1 MYSIFRQESTG
12 LWVVKDDSTGQNLGR
27 GELPIT
33 AINFAIQ
40 KGMPPENKDAL
51 LTQADSIMAQEKKE
65 AEAQTAQFDSNVAKS
80 EEQTTQQNKEYVA
93 TGGANDDNPSV
104 QRYDDGSSTQTFDD
118 GSTVVVD
125 SSGNLS
131 SSDATPDPSAPLPA
145 NAGTTTAGK
154 AGTTAAKTAAPK
166 PGKRL
171 KNPLGEFASYTY
183 QITLYMVTPDAYNM
197 FVQSGRRNINAIR
210 NAASVSTFAG
220 AQTAPV
226 GGTVVDAG
234 AYVIAQ
240 SGGINDTTTPR
251 APGFKYDY
259 YIDDLKITTATSG
272 KKTQTSSNTISM
284 NFTIVEPY
292 GFSFITKLKTAAAGL
307 AAYAKSQG
315 FSKIKGYEDCE
326 NPMRQIFVVGI
337 RFQGYDIN
345 GNVLN
350 ATTSSSADTFR
361 GSTNSSGIFE
371 RFYDIEIVDM
381 KFKIDG
387 GAARYQI
394 EAASKGPRVGFGIRK
409 GRTHTGASA
418 TANTVKEALGGLNA
432 QAPAG
437 VIGILTQMNNQ
448 QKALVKDGTIEI
460 ANEYDVK
467 FIGDS
472 KDIEEATIVS
482 KFADPD
488 KTRWPMAPVKTTDS
502 VNDKATVTSTPDNTK
517 RVITFKNDTPITQM
531 VTNIISQSS
540 YLEDALKVIFT
551 TATQPDQ
558 KTDSPDE
565 VKPDSNKTI
574 KWYNLS
580 SEIEVL
586 GYDRLAQDFAY
597 RITYVI
603 QPYETP
609 VVVSSYANNTTKYY
623 GPHKRYDYWFTGEN
637 TEIIRYEQQLNL
649 GYFTVKAGGGKDET
663 NTSPTGSVGVPVV
676 TGMHTPVARQG
687 KPGIAL
693 EAQNNYITSLVDPDA
708 WAEAKLTIVGDPDY
722 LMSDTPGSLSGV
734 YNQFYGTDGYTIN
747 ANGGQVF
754 IEINFLEAIDYNNET
769 GKLEVNDKIMFWEYP
784 PEIQKSVKGVSYQVL
799 EVVSNFK
806 GGKFTQDIT
815 AVINTFPKGTEGG
828 TSAAKEPTGGGR
840 TTMAASSDPRR
851 LDQQGSTNSSGTT
864 GLTEYSDPSGASD
877 SAAIMAAAGTSS
889 NTAQPNNQATSPT
902 GNANNTKVADDDS
915 SFQWPI

>member
-1 MYSIFRQESTG
+1 MATTYDEFGNVIE
-12 LWVVKDDSTGQNLGR
+12 VVTAE
-27 GELPIT
+27 ELI
-33 AINFAIQ
+33 
-40 KGMPPENKDAL
+40 E
-51 LTQADSIMAQEKKE
+51 
-65 AEAQTAQFDSNVAKS
+65 
-80 EEQTTQQNKEYVA
+80 QQNREFEASGGDDDDKE
-93 TGGANDDNPSV
+93 
-104 QRYDDGSSTQTFDD
+104 
-118 GSTVVVD
+118 
-125 SSGNLS
+125 
-131 SSDATPDPSAPLPA
+131 SSDDTYTAPTQEELEAWAATPNYEFMT

-154 AGTTAAKTAAPK
+154 SNTPTAKASGPK
-166 PGKRL
+166 PGKRTS
-171 KNPLGEFASYTY
+171 NPLGEFASYTY
-183 QITLYMVTPDAYNM
+183 QITLYMVTPDAYNL
-197 FVQSGRRNINAIR
+197 FVQSGRRDINAIR

-220 AQTAPV
+220 ASNAPA
-226 GGTVVDAG
+226 GGQIIDAG

-272 KKTQTSSNTISM
+272 KKTQTSSNTIEMS
-284 NFTIVEPY
+284 FTITEPY
-292 GFSFITKLKTAAAGL
+292 GFSFITKLKQAAAGL

-326 NPMRQIFVVGI
+326 NPMRQIFVLGI
-337 RFQGYDIN
+337 RFQGYDVN

-350 ATTSSSADTFR
+350 ATTTSSQDTFR

-371 RFYDIEIVDM
+371 RFFDIEIVDM
-381 KFKIDG
+381 KFKLDG
-387 GAARYQI
+387 GASRYQI
-394 EAASKGPRVGFGIRK
+394 SAASKGPRVGFGIRK

-418 TANTVKEALGGLNA
+418 TANTVKEALGGLNV

-437 VIGILTQMNNQ
+437 VIGIFTQMNNQ

-467 FIGDS
+467 FVGDS
-472 KDIEEATIVS
+472 ADIENATIVS

-502 VNDKATVTSTPDNTK
+502 VNDKATITSTPDNTR

-531 VTNIISQSS
+531 VTNIITQSS

-637 TEIIRYEQQLNL
+637 TEILRYEQQVNL
-649 GYFTVKAGGGKDET
+649 GYFTVKAGGGKEDT
-663 NTSPTGSVGVPVV
+663 NTKPTGSVGVPVV
-676 TGMHTPVARQG
+676 TGMHTPVNRQG
-687 KPGIAL
+687 KPGIAM
-693 EAQNNYITSLVDPDA
+693 EAQNNYVTSLVDPDA

-722 LMSDTPGSLSGV
+722 LMSDTQGSLAGV
-734 YNQFYGTDGYTIN
+734 YNQFYGSDGYTIN

-754 IEINFLEAIDYNNET
+754 IEINFLEAIDYNNST
-769 GKLEVNDKIMFWEYP
+769 GRLEVNDKIMFWEYP
-784 PEIQKSVKGVSYQVL
+784 PEIQKSIKGVSYQVL
-799 EVVSNFK
+799 EVVSNFR

-815 AVINTFPKGTEGG
+815 AVINTFPTG
-828 TSAAKEPTGGGR
+828 TSSDNKNAATNGTSSANPGGR
-840 TTMAASSDPRR
+840 PTMKNDPR
-851 LDQQGSTNSSGTT
+851 LLTNPQSTTKDGST
-864 GLTEYSDPSGASD
+864 GLAVYEDPSGASD
-877 SAAIMAAAGTSS
+877 SEAIMAAAGTAT
-889 NTAQPNNQATSPT
+889 NKPQPNNQVTSRT
-902 GNANNTKVADDDS
+902 GNANNSSTADDDA